1 MADALPSRS
10 PRWYG
15 IPVRVALVTFIGTLL
30 SLAFGVLFGIIG
42 LLIVWKLQ
50 GTHPDM
56 AIAYRRF
63 GVPGAF
69 VGGVVILVL
78 SLVTEIRQYRQSKA
92 LSSIERMG

>member
-1 MADALPSRS
+1 MTSSPASHA

-15 IPVRVALVTFIGTLL
+15 IPVRVALFTFIGTLL
-30 SLAFGVLFGIIG
+30 SLAFGLLFGIIA
-42 LLIVWKLQ
+42 LLIVWKFQ

-63 GVPGAF
+63 GVPGAC
-69 VGGVVILVL
+69 VGGLIILVL
-78 SLVTEIRQYRQSKA
+78 SLVTEIRQYRQFRA